1 MIVNTIEQYNNLI
14 NRMNRESHIA
24 TPVFRDLYTHSVINP
39 ILCVAFTFDNGDF
52 YMVSIRHKDAP
63 RFDVPLSTD
72 FTQSTHPHIIK
83 GMNINTFQYLMGKTI
98 VEVEQK
104 NILLEFSN
112 LSKYNEILPITVLSS
127 QYRKYHRD
135 ILSSRDTNDVVN
147 KSVLK
152 FITDAVQTLR
162 DIEKNGLSVN
172 MEVFNTHFSDK
183 KKFVHEGKVYTE
195 YHPYTMT
202 GRPSNR
208 FGGINFAA
216 LNKSDGSRA
225 AFVSRFEN
233 GKLLQLDFESYHLR
247 LLANYAYQVSPEIP
261 IHTFLAQE
269 YFGKTDITQEEYDE
283 GKQITFS
290 ILYGDNV
297 DTDISFLQNIKQ
309 VAVDKYHHYLTEGD
323 IFAPYS
329 NRTIFIPEGSSMNK
343 VFNYF
348 VQSLEFEETV
358 TKIDKLNT
366 ALQGKKSVVI
376 LYTYDA
382 LLLDCPPEE
391 LEEVKTLTESILGEN
406 GYPLRTSFGDN
417 YNDLRDWK

>member
-1 MIVNTIEQYNNLI
+1 MILNSYEQYNTLLE
-14 NRMNRESHIA
+14 RMNRESHIA
-24 TPVFRDLYTHSVINP
+24 TPVFRDLYTHSAINP
-39 ILCVAFTFDNGDF
+39 ILCVAITFYNGDF
-52 YMVSIRHKDAP
+52 YMASIRHKDAP
-63 RFDVPLSTD
+63 TFDVPPSTN

-83 GMNINTFQYLMGKTI
+83 GMDISTFQYLMGKPI
-98 VEVEQK
+98 VEMEQK

-127 QYRKYHRD
+127 QYRKFHRD
-135 ILSSRDTNDVVN
+135 ILSSRDINDVVN

-162 DIEKNGLSVN
+162 DIEKNGLAVD
-172 MEVFNTHFSDK
+172 MEVFGNHFTDK
-183 KKFVHEGKVYTE
+183 KKFVNNGMVYTE

-261 IHTFLAQE
+261 IHTFLAQK
-269 YFGKTDITQEEYDE
+269 YFDKTDITQEEYDE

-290 ILYGDNV
+290 ILYGDDV
-297 DTDISFLQNIKQ
+297 DTDIPFLQNIKQ
-309 VAVDKYHHYLTEGD
+309 VAIDKYHHYLDEGD
-323 IFAPYS
+323 IFAPHS
-329 NRTIFIPEGSSMNK
+329 NRTIFVPEGSSMNK

-348 VQSLEFEETV
+348 VQSLEFEETIL
-358 TKIDKLNT
+358 KIQKLNES
-366 ALQGKKSVVI
+366 LKDKKSVAV

-382 LLLDCPPEE
+382 VLLDCPPEE
-391 LEEVKTLTESILGEN
+391 LSEVKTLAESILGEN

-417 YNDLRDWK
+417 YHDLIEWK